1 MMMTLEE
8 MMFKMKKMLAMKL
21 TIGMLMIFEMM
32 MMGIFEM

>member
-21 TIGMLMIFEMM
+21 TIGKLMIIEMMTRIFEM
-32 MMGIFEM
+32 